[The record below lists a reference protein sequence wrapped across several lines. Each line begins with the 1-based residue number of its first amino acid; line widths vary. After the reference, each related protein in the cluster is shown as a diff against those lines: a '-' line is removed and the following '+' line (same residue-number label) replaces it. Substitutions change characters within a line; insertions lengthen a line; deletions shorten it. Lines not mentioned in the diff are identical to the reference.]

1 MRRFRSGDTIKCSGK
16 FEAFKYSAI
25 LEDAGYKT
33 EVRHKYD
40 GDEKYYVEILKDRS
54 NE

>member
-1 MRRFRSGDTIKCSGK
+1 MRRFKSGDTIKCADK
-16 FEAFKYSAI
+16 FEAFRYSAI

-40 GDEKYYVEILKDRS
+40 GAEKYYVEILKDRS